1 MSVYKRK
8 RSNKKIFRAKGR
20 AGTIKKRFK
29 ARSTTSLRAIA
40 AKVNKLSKTIK
51 TKSGVIQISDDTEY
65 LHNTLYN
72 MSSIFP
78 RTNQGDNDNENSQ
91 GQRVGDK
98 LHLVGVSFTM
108 MLELNERY
116 SDVTF
121 RMMVVRSAKGNTPDG
136 SSPWQGASGN
146 KMLYTFNTQRYS
158 ILRTKYVK
166 ITSPFFGVQR
176 YEPQSR

>member
-20 AGTIKKRFK
+20 TGTIKKRFK

-78 RTNQGDNDNENSQ
+78 RTNQGDNDNEN
-91 GQRVGDK
+91 
-98 LHLVGVSFTM
+98 L
-108 MLELNERY
+108 
-116 SDVTF
+116 
-121 RMMVVRSAKGNTPDG
+121 
-136 SSPWQGASGN
+136 
-146 KMLYTFNTQRYS
+146 
-158 ILRTKYVK
+158 
-166 ITSPFFGVQR
+166 
-176 YEPQSR
+176 